1 MINLLS
7 PEGWEILSVAAC
19 ASVACGILGPQL
31 VLRRRAMLGDAIS
44 HGVLPGLVLGFVIS
58 GSRDL
63 FPMMVG
69 ALIAALLV
77 SFLAEWLRDRAG
89 LDEGAALGVV
99 FTSLFAIGIILV
111 EIFARDVDLD
121 PGCVLHGMVELAPLD
136 QVELFGSSVPRSLVP
151 VLIALILNLV
161 VTLLLWKEWKICAFD
176 PTLARATGLP
186 VQTLEQGLLA
196 LVALTAVA
204 CFEAVGSVLV
214 IAMLAVPATIAHLL
228 CNRMGSMVIVS
239 TLAGFLSAFIGTIS
253 AEQLNTNVPGMM
265 ATSSGF
271 LLMGAVLLAPG
282 RGVIPRSVRRLRWNL
297 RVAMEDLLVDAQ
309 LCVEKCR
316 PAPSSKFFSFRGLA
330 TSLLQIRG
338 FMRAGKPRGDGRRIA
353 RALLEKRGLWRR
365 FAAERLGLAPDHLDG
380 PAHRIEHHLDED
392 LTRKIETGL
401 ESRRS

>member
-151 VLIALILNLV
+151 VLLALILNLV

-309 LCVEKCR
+309 LCAEKCR

>member
-1 MINLLS
+1 MIDLLS
-7 PEGWEILSVAAC
+7 AEGWEILSVAAC
-19 ASVACGILGPQL
+19 ASVACGIIGPQL
-31 VLRRRAMLGDAIS
+31 ILRRRAMLGDAIS

-58 GSRDL
+58 GSRGL

-89 LDEGAALGVV
+89 LDGGAALGVV

-136 QVELFGSSVPRSLVP
+136 QVVWFGRSIPRSLVP
-151 VLIALILNLV
+151 VVIALILNLF

-176 PTLARATGLP
+176 PTLARSTGLP
-186 VQTLEQGLLA
+186 VKTLEQGLLA
-196 LVALTAVA
+196 LVAITSVA

-239 TLAGFLSAFIGTIS
+239 MLAGFLSAFIGTIS

-282 RGVIPRSVRRLRWNL
+282 RGVIPSSVRKLRWNL
-297 RVAMEDLLVDAQ
+297 RVTMEDLLAEAQ
-309 LCVEKCR
+309 LC
-316 PAPSSKFFSFRGLA
+316 ADSSRSVPTARLFSFRHLV
-330 TSLLQIRG
+330 TSLLEIRG
-338 FMRAGKPRGDGRRIA
+338 FIRGGKPRGDGKRIA

-365 FAAERLGLAPDHLDG
+365 FAAERLGLAPDHLDD

-401 ESRRS
+401 DSKRS

>member
-1 MINLLS
+1 MIGLLS

-19 ASVACGILGPQL
+19 ASAACGILGPQL

-44 HGVLPGLVLGFVIS
+44 HGILPGLVLGFVIS

-89 LDEGAALGVV
+89 LDGGSALGVV

-136 QVELFGSSVPRSLVP
+136 QVELFGRSVPRSLVP
-151 VLIALILNLV
+151 VLIALILNLAA
-161 VTLLLWKEWKICAFD
+161 TLLLWKEWKICAFD
-176 PTLARATGLP
+176 PTLARSTGLP

-196 LVALTAVA
+196 LVAVTSVA

-214 IAMLAVPATIAHLL
+214 IAMLAVPATIAHVL

-239 TLAGFLSAFIGTIS
+239 TLAGLLSAVIGTIS

-271 LLMGAVLLAPG
+271 LLMGAVLLGPG
-282 RGVIPRSVRRLRWNL
+282 RGVIPRFVRRLRWNL
-297 RVAMEDLLVDAQ
+297 QVAMEDLLAEAQ
-309 LCVEKCR
+309 LCAENCH
-316 PAPSSKFFSFRGLA
+316 PAPTSQFFSFRGLA

-365 FAAERLGLAPDHLDG
+365 FAAERLGLAPDHLDD

-401 ESRRS
+401 ESEPS